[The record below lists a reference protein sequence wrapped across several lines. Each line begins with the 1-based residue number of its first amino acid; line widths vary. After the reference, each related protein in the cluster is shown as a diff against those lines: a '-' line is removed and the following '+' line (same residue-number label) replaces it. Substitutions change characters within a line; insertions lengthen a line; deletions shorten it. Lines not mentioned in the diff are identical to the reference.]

1 MCMRVF
7 FASVVLALAI
17 VACGTS
23 GGGAEPAGGGAS
35 AAPQATTVP
44 QPANATST
52 PSPRKT
58 DMGDDPYGYGY

>member
-1 MCMRVF
+1 MRLF
-7 FASVVLALAI
+7 IASLVLALGVA
-17 VACGTS
+17 ACGS
-23 GGGAEPAGGGAS
+23 YGGGSQPAGGG
-35 AAPQATTVP
+35 APQATTVP